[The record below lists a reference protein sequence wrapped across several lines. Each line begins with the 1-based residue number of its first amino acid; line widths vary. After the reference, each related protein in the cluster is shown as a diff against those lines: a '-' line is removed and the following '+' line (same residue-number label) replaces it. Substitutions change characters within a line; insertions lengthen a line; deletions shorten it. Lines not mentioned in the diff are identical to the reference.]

1 MSAQLMALVRELKTL
16 NARKKAGEELSADE
30 EARRKEL
37 KTFLKTQLEG
47 AEEAPVAA
55 KPVAAAPPS
64 RPAPAPVAPAPAPVA
79 VAPVVAP
86 VAVAPAP
93 PPRPVTMS
101 APPPTPAPV
110 VAPAAA
116 PPKFVPRK
124 DVFAISGADMF
135 IDAAMSSEAVARTD
149 PWAARKAHASDG
161 DLADAEAK
169 ADAAIRANRKRERA
183 VTPEDVE
190 AQLRDAR
197 SGYTPP
203 SDSYCLE
210 QYYGDYFSDGL
221 QPAAAAEAVELRP
234 VDPRELEV
242 RRAVDI
248 ATASTGGATSVAVP
262 AGLAFLDDF
271 PALYARRILAAPSAA
286 AAVEVD
292 DPSMLIGSRKVTVHL
307 INGEKKQGAI
317 RGLRRGEMGFKLE
330 VAGAAEEIAISQV
343 KAVFVHLQPNASVPT
358 SSGKAIT
365 VMFRDQ
371 RAVQGT
377 SPDYAPQAPVFSLVP
392 PAGRGQFEKIIIN
405 AGAVASVS

>member
-16 NARKKAGEELSADE
+16 NARKKAGEELSIDD

-37 KTFLKTQLEG
+37 KAFLKTQLDG
-47 AEEAPVAA
+47 AEDSAA
-55 KPVAAAPPS
+55 KA
-64 RPAPAPVAPAPAPVA
+64 PAPAAASRAAPAPVPPPVAPQPVAPAP
-79 VAPVVAP
+79 VVA
-86 VAVAPAP
+86 

-101 APPPTPAPV
+101 APPPSPAPV
-110 VAPAAA
+110 VAPPPTAPA

-124 DVFAISGADMF
+124 DVFAISGADSF
-135 IDAAMSSEAVARTD
+135 IDAAMNSEAVARTD

-183 VTPEDVE
+183 VAPEDVE
-190 AQLRDAR
+190 AQLREAR
-197 SGYTPP
+197 SGYTPQA
-203 SDSYCLE
+203 DSYCLE

-234 VDPRELEV
+234 LDPRELEV
-242 RRAVDI
+242 RRAIDL
-248 ATASTGGATSVAVP
+248 ATSSSAGATSVAVP

-271 PALYARRILAAPSAA
+271 PALYARRILPAPSAGPS
-286 AAVEVD
+286 AVEVD

-307 INGEKKQGAI
+307 VNGEKKQGAI
-317 RGLRRGEMGFKLE
+317 RGLKRGELGFKLE
-330 VAGAAEEIAISQV
+330 TGGASEEIAISQV
-343 KAVFVHLQPNASVPT
+343 KAVFVHLQPNAAVPP
-358 SSGKAIT
+358 SSGKEIT

-377 SPDYAPQAPVFSLVP
+377 SLDYAPQAPVFSLVP